1 MRMKAN
7 GACGASEVVD
17 EAGLMV
23 VYMGQGIMDR
33 GV

>member
-1 MRMKAN
+1 MKAN

-17 EAGLMV
+17 EAGLMAV
-23 VYMGQGIMDR
+23 FIGEGIMDR